1 MSFRTPS
8 LTLTWACA
16 APAARPVS
24 TVASRSVSNFI
35 ASSNELLGGARHP
48 ALWSRPDRRE
58 GESALDAQ
66 ITVQLAHV
74 GFEVRVGERIDHVP
88 LLHDIVAVGGRAG
101 GGGAAFPQGG
111 CLNPPLGGGGGAAA
125 LLHHDGGPPPGRL
138 LPEVAPRA

>member
-24 TVASRSVSNFI
+24 TVASRSVFNFI
-35 ASSNELLGGARHP
+35 ASSNELLGGARRP
-48 ALWSRPDRRE
+48 ALWSRPDGRE

-74 GFEVRVGERIDHVP
+74 SFEVRVGERIDHVP
-88 LLHDIVAVGGRAG
+88 LLHDIVAVGDRAG
-101 GGGAAFPQGG
+101 EVVGALHQGERTKR
-111 CLNPPLGGGGGAAA
+111 
-125 LLHHDGGPPPGRL
+125 PPGER
-138 LPEVAPRA
+138 